1 MKNILGTKVNMIQYF
16 AADGTSI
23 PATIVSAG
31 PVVVTRVKKAETDGY
46 EAVQVGFGEQK
57 KERLSKAV
65 IGQTK
70 DLGTFKYLKEFRVP
84 TAGIELGATI
94 TAAAFQPGDVI
105 RVTGISKGKGFQG
118 VVKRHGFGGGRRSHG
133 QKHSEREGGSI
144 GGGGRA
150 GGRVIKDMR
159 MPGRMGSDTI
169 MIKNL
174 KVLAVDEANNQL
186 VISGALPGKRGTL
199 LAISA

>member
-16 AADGTSI
+16 APDGTSI

-31 PVVVTRVKKAETDGY
+31 PVVITHVKNVDTDGY

-57 KERLSKAV
+57 KERLSKSV
-65 IGQTK
+65 LGQTK
-70 DLGTFKYLKEFRVP
+70 DLGSFRYLKEFRVP
-84 TAGIELGATI
+84 SAGLELGATI
-94 TAAAFQPGDVI
+94 TAAVFSAGDVV

-118 VVKRHGFGGGRRSHG
+118 VVKRHGFDGGRRSHG

-150 GGRVIKDMR
+150 GGRVIKGMR
-159 MPGRMGSDTI
+159 MPGRMGTDTI
-169 MIKNL
+169 MVKNL
-174 KVLAVDEANNQL
+174 KVLAVDEANNQII
-186 VISGALPGKRGTL
+186 ISGALPGKRGTL